1 MAKIDERQ
9 VAIARLYAQA
19 MLEVAEERGEA
30 EELLEELEGL
40 GAYVE
45 ESPELLE
52 FLQSPLVD
60 SEDRGTTLERLFRGR
75 TSDLLADSLGVLNKK
90 GRLGF
95 LPAIVGAYRHE
106 YMDHRGFVDVH
117 VTSAVELSPALR
129 QRLQQVAE
137 RFTGKKVNMREEVD
151 PSILGGL
158 VVQVD
163 NTKLDGSA
171 ARNLEKLSHA
181 LADQARHQIL
191 AGGELIAEA

>member
-1 MAKIDERQ
+1 MAKVDDRQ

-30 EELLEELEGL
+30 DGLLEELEGL

-45 ESPELLE
+45 ESPAFLE

-60 SEDRGTTLERLFRGR
+60 TGDRSASLEQVFRGR
-75 TSDLLADSLGVLNKK
+75 ASDLLTDSLGVLNKK

-95 LPAIVGAYRHE
+95 LPAIVEAYRRE
-106 YMDHRGFVDVH
+106 YLEHRGFVEVH
-117 VTSAVELSPALR
+117 VTSAVQLSAGLR

-137 RFTGKKVNMREEVD
+137 RFTGKRVNMLEEVD
-151 PSILGGL
+151 PAILGGL
-158 VVQVD
+158 VVQVG

-171 ARNLEKLSHA
+171 ARNLEKLSDS
-181 LADQARHQIL
+181 LAEQARHHIL
-191 AGGELIAEA
+191 SGRELIAEA